1 MKRSVFS
8 ECRGALGLA
17 QATIATNTTT
27 NGSTVDLNGT
37 GTDER
42 FRSAMVMLRTTGV
55 TDGSYVLSLEDSPD
69 SSSWTAVAAPDV
81 QGTVAAITSAGA
93 NSTFYLGYVGAQ
105 RYVRCKLV
113 SSATTSGGVFSAMW
127 VLGTAAKTPVTH

>member
-8 ECRGALGLA
+8 ECRGSLGLA

-27 NGSTVDLNGT
+27 SGTACDLNGT

-42 FRSAMVMLRTTGV
+42 FRSAMLMLRTTGV
-55 TDGSYVLSLEDSPD
+55 TDGSYLLSLEDSPD
-69 SSSWTAVAAPDV
+69 NSSWTAVASPDV
-81 QGTVAAITSAGA
+81 QGTVAAITTAGA
-93 NSTFYLGYVGAQ
+93 NSTFCLGYVGAQ
-105 RYVRCKLV
+105 RYVRCKIV

-127 VLGTAAKTPVTH
+127 VVGSASKTPVVH